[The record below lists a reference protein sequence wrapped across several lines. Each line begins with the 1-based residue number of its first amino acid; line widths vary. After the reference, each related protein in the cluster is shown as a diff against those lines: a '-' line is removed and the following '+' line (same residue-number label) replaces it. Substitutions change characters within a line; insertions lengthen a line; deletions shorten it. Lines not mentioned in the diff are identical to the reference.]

1 MATGAIAIGIM
12 IAERLNLPYAYVRPE
27 PKGHG
32 LKNQIEGKINK
43 NSNVLVI
50 EDLISTGKSSLNAI
64 NALKSEGYNVVGM
77 LSIFSYNFEFANKK
91 FVSEKITINSL
102 ADYNTLVEIIESKGD
117 ISDEEISRLKKWR
130 EDPKSWS

>member
-1 MATGAIAIGIM
+1 MKFLVTGCFGFIGFNFINYIKDKYGNDVSIVGVATGAIAIGIM

-50 EDLISTGKSSLNAI
+50 EDLISMYREIL
-64 NALKSEGYNVVGM
+64 SE
-77 LSIFSYNFEFANKK
+77 ATK
-91 FVSEKITINSL
+91 
-102 ADYNTLVEIIESKGD
+102 TL
-117 ISDEEISRLKKWR
+117 
-130 EDPKSWS
+130 